1 MTEVQT
7 NVLGPLEKQ
16 IEEIERQNNSERQE
30 FLSKIKKLED
40 EICCKNEDIETL
52 NKKLDHF
59 GQEMVPGLLNLV
71 KELTERVQQL
81 EADSE
86 SDEEDDDL

>member
-1 MTEVQT
+1 
-7 NVLGPLEKQ
+7 
-16 IEEIERQNNSERQE
+16 
-30 FLSKIKKLED
+30 
-40 EICCKNEDIETL
+40 
-52 NKKLDHF
+52 
-59 GQEMVPGLLNLV
+59 MVPGLLNLV